1 MIRAIRVYLWFV
13 AAIAFTSVNAK
24 DLNDLGKIKLKA
36 LSGDPSSQLRLGFH
50 YSTANDNLAEAFFW
64 YEKAAKAG
72 EPSACH
78 YVAKA
83 YATGR
88 GTPLNLEL
96 AESLVRKSSL
106 KRECHCHGKTGRFD
120 LQWTMGNNTDD
131 ALAHAWYALAV
142 EHGETAWTER
152 RDRLAKGMSE
162 ESLKLARERVEEIKG
177 KTLLPTERPPAPP
190 SSVKKRGEYH
200 FQSGQKYFGDL
211 KDGLPHGY
219 GRIKSPDGERFFGEF
234 KKGKP
239 YGYGTHF
246 SAQGFIIFSGLWEGD
261 KAIAGNSPQAR
272 LRAMLKSP

>member
-1 MIRAIRVYLWFV
+1 VTTTIRLYVFV
-13 AAIAFTSVNAK
+13 CSVVSLTTLDAK
-24 DLNDLGKIKLKA
+24 VTIDNSETKIKA
-36 LSGDPSSQLRLGFH
+36 LDGDVGSQLRLGFH
-50 YSTANDNLAEAFFW
+50 YSTRNENLAAAFFW
-64 YEKAAKAG
+64 YMKAAKLE
-72 EPSACH
+72 EPSAYH
-78 YVAKA
+78 YVANA

-88 GTPLNLEL
+88 GTPKNLKSAKVWYEKAALNGNGTAMAKL
-96 AESLVRKSSL
+96 
-106 KRECHCHGKTGRFD
+106 GD
-120 LQWTMGNNTDD
+120 LISVDEGNNTDD

-162 ESLKLARERVEEIKG
+162 ETLEFAWERVEEIKG
-177 KTLLPTERPPAPP
+177 KILPPKERRPTPP
-190 SSVKKRGEYH
+190 SPTNKRGEYH

-219 GRIKSPDGERFFGEF
+219 GRIQSPDGERFFGEF
-234 KKGKP
+234 EKGKP

-261 KAIAGNSPQAR
+261 KAIAGDSPQAR

>member
-1 MIRAIRVYLWFV
+1 MTRITRVNLLFV

-24 DLNDLGKIKLKA
+24 DINDLGKIKLKA

-50 YSTANDNLAEAFFW
+50 YSTLNDNHAEAFFW

-96 AESLVRKSSL
+96 AKVWYEKAALRGSATAMAKL
-106 KRECHCHGKTGRFD
+106 GD
-120 LQWTMGNNTDD
+120 LISVDEENNTDD

-142 EHGETAWTER
+142 EHGEPLWTER

-162 ESLKLARERVEEIKG
+162 ETLELALEKVEEIKG
-177 KTLLPTERPPAPP
+177 KTWAPKERRPTPP
-190 SSVKKRGEYH
+190 SPAKKRGEYH
-200 FQSGQKYFGDL
+200 FQNGQKYFGDL

-219 GRIKSPDGERFFGEF
+219 GRIQSPGGERFFGEF
-234 KKGKP
+234 EKGKP

-246 SAQGFIIFSGLWEGD
+246 SSQGFIIFSGLWEGD
-261 KAIAGNSPQAR
+261 KAIAGDSPQAR

>member
-1 MIRAIRVYLWFV
+1 MTRAIRVYLWFV
-13 AAIAFTSVNAK
+13 AAIAVTAVNAN

-36 LSGDPSSQLRLGFH
+36 LSGDQISQLRLGFH
-50 YSTANDNLAEAFFW
+50 YSTANENLAEAFFW

-88 GTPLNLEL
+88 GTPLNREL
-96 AESLVRKSSL
+96 AKVWYEKAALRGSATAMAKL
-106 KRECHCHGKTGRFD
+106 GD
-120 LQWTMGNNTDD
+120 LISVDDANETDD

-162 ESLKLARERVEEIKG
+162 ETLELARERVEEIKG
-177 KTLLPTERPPAPP
+177 KILPPKERRPTPP
-190 SSVKKRGEYH
+190 SPTKKRGEYH
-200 FQSGQKYFGDL
+200 FRNGQKYFGDL

-219 GRIKSPDGERFFGEF
+219 GRIQSADGERFFGEF
-234 KKGKP
+234 ENGKP

-261 KAIAGNSPQAR
+261 KAIAGDSPQAR

>member
-1 MIRAIRVYLWFV
+1 MAIRNFLFFF
-13 AAIAFTSVNAK
+13 AAIAVTSVNAK
-24 DLNDLGKIKLKA
+24 DLNDFGTIKLKA
-36 LSGDPSSQLRLGFH
+36 LSGDAPSQLRLGFH
-50 YSTANDNLAEAFFW
+50 YSTANENLAEAFFW
-64 YEKAAKAG
+64 YVKAAKAG

-96 AESLVRKSSL
+96 AKLWYEKAALRGSATAM
-106 KRECHCHGKTGRFD
+106 GKLGD
-120 LQWTMGNNTDD
+120 LISVDDGNNTDN
-131 ALAHAWYALAV
+131 ALAHAWYVLAV

-162 ESLKLARERVEEIKG
+162 ETLELAREKVEGIKG
-177 KTLLPTERPPAPP
+177 ETLAPKERRPTPP
-190 SSVKKRGEYH
+190 SPAKKRGEYH
-200 FQSGQKYFGDL
+200 FQNGQKYFGDL

-234 KKGKP
+234 QNGRP
-239 YGYGTHF
+239 FGYGTHF

-261 KAIAGNSPQAR
+261 KAIAGESPQAR

>member
-1 MIRAIRVYLWFV
+1 MTKSLLVYLWFV
-13 AAIAFTSVNAK
+13 LSIAVTAVNAN

-50 YSTANDNLAEAFFW
+50 YSTTNENLAEAFFW
-64 YEKAAKAG
+64 FEKAAKAG

-78 YVAKA
+78 YLAKA

-96 AESLVRKSSL
+96 AKLWYEKAALRGSATAMAKL
-106 KRECHCHGKTGRFD
+106 GD
-120 LQWTMGNNTDD
+120 LISVDEENNTDD
-131 ALAHAWYALAV
+131 ILAHALYALAA
-142 EHGETAWTER
+142 ENGETAWTRR

-162 ESLKLARERVEEIKG
+162 ETLALAHERLKEIKW
-177 KTLLPTERPPAPP
+177 KILPPKERSPTPP
-190 SSVKKRGEYH
+190 SPTKTRGEYH
-200 FQSGQKYFGDL
+200 FQNEQKYFGDL

-219 GRIKSPDGERFFGEF
+219 GRIQSPDGERFFGEF
-234 KKGKP
+234 KQGKP

>member
-1 MIRAIRVYLWFV
+1 VTRATLVYLWFV

-50 YSTANDNLAEAFFW
+50 YYTANDNLAEAFFW
-64 YEKAAKAG
+64 YEKAAKSG

-96 AESLVRKSSL
+96 AKVWYEKAALRGSATAMGTL
-106 KRECHCHGKTGRFD
+106 GD
-120 LQWTMGNNTDD
+120 LISVDDGNNTDD

-142 EHGETAWTER
+142 KHGEPAWTER

-162 ESLKLARERVEEIKG
+162 ETLEFAREKVEEIKG
-177 KTLLPTERPPAPP
+177 KTLAPKERRPTP
-190 SSVKKRGEYH
+190 SSPAKKRGEYH
-200 FQSGQKYFGDL
+200 FQNGQKYFGDL
-211 KDGLPHGY
+211 KDGIPHGY
-219 GRIKSPDGERFFGEF
+219 GRIQSPDGDRFFGEF
-234 KKGKP
+234 EKGKP

-261 KAIAGNSPQAR
+261 KAIAGESPQAR

>member
-1 MIRAIRVYLWFV
+1 VTKAILVYLWFV
-13 AAIAFTSVNAK
+13 GAIAVTSVNAN

-36 LSGDPSSQLRLGFH
+36 LSGDPISQLRLGFH
-50 YSTANDNLAEAFFW
+50 YSTVNENLAEAFFW

-88 GTPLNLEL
+88 GTPQNLEL
-96 AESLVRKSSL
+96 AKVWYEKAALNGNGTAMAKL
-106 KRECHCHGKTGRFD
+106 GD
-120 LQWTMGNNTDD
+120 LISVDEGNNTDD

-142 EHGETAWTER
+142 EHGEPAWTEQ

-162 ESLKLARERVEEIKG
+162 ETLELARERVEEIKG
-177 KTLLPTERPPAPP
+177 KILPPKDRRPTPP
-190 SSVKKRGEYH
+190 SPAKKRGEYH

-219 GRIKSPDGERFFGEF
+219 GRIQSPDGERFFGEF
-234 KKGKP
+234 QNGKP
-239 YGYGTHF
+239 FGYGTHF
-246 SAQGFIIFSGLWEGD
+246 SSQGFIIFSGLWEGD
-261 KAIAGNSPQAR
+261 KAIAGDSPQAR
-272 LRAMLKSP
+272 LRAMLKSH

>member
-1 MIRAIRVYLWFV
+1 MTRAIRVYLWFV
-13 AAIAFTSVNAK
+13 AAIAVTSVNAK

-50 YSTANDNLAEAFFW
+50 YSTANENLAEAFFW
-64 YEKAAKAG
+64 HEKAAKAG

-88 GTPLNLEL
+88 GTPQNLGLAKVWYEKAALNGNATAMAKLGDL
-96 AESLVRKSSL
+96 TLVD
-106 KRECHCHGKTGRFD
+106 E
-120 LQWTMGNNTDD
+120 GNNTDD

-142 EHGETAWTER
+142 ENGEPAWTER

-162 ESLKLARERVEEIKG
+162 ETLDLARERVEEIKG
-177 KTLLPTERPPAPP
+177 KILPPKERRPTPP
-190 SSVKKRGEYH
+190 SPTKKRGEYH

-211 KDGLPHGY
+211 KEGLPHGY
-219 GRIKSPDGERFFGEF
+219 GRIQSPDGERFFGEF
-234 KKGKP
+234 QNGKP

-246 SAQGFIIFSGLWEGD
+246 SSQGFIIFSGLWEGD
-261 KAIAGNSPQAR
+261 KAIAGDSPQAR

>member
-96 AESLVRKSSL
+96 AEVWYEKAAL
-106 KRECHCHGKTGRFD
+106 KGSATAMAKLGD
-120 LQWTMGNNTDD
+120 LISMDDGNNTYD

>member
-1 MIRAIRVYLWFV
+1 MTRAIRVYLWFV
-13 AAIAFTSVNAK
+13 ATIAFTSVNAK

-50 YSTANDNLAEAFFW
+50 YSTANENLVEAFFW

-72 EPSACH
+72 EPSAYH

-88 GTPLNLEL
+88 GTPQNLEL
-96 AESLVRKSSL
+96 AKVWYEKAAL
-106 KRECHCHGKTGRFD
+106 KGSATAMAKLGDLISVEHGI
-120 LQWTMGNNTDD
+120 NTDD

-162 ESLKLARERVEEIKG
+162 ETLELALERVEEIKG
-177 KTLLPTERPPAPP
+177 EILPPKERRPTLPSPT
-190 SSVKKRGEYH
+190 KKRGEYH
-200 FQSGQKYFGDL
+200 FQTGKKYFGDL

-219 GRIKSPDGERFFGEF
+219 GSIQSPDGERFFGEF
-234 KKGKP
+234 EKGIP

-246 SAQGFIIFSGLWEGD
+246 SSRGFIIFSGLWEGD
-261 KAIAGNSPQAR
+261 KAIAGDSPQAR
-272 LRAMLKSP
+272 LRATLKSP

>member
-1 MIRAIRVYLWFV
+1 MSLIWVSLPLFV
-13 AAIAFTSVNAK
+13 SLSIPLSARDF
-24 DLNDLGKIKLKA
+24 DLGSLKLRA
-36 LSGDPSSQLRLGFH
+36 LDGVVSDQLRLGFH
-50 YSTANDNLAEAFFW
+50 FASGNRNLAEAFFW

-72 EPSACH
+72 EPSAYH

-88 GTPLNLEL
+88 GTPLNLRL
-96 AESLVRKSSL
+96 AKVWYEKAALNGNGTAMAKL
-106 KRECHCHGKTGRFD
+106 GD
-120 LQWTMGNNTDD
+120 LISVDEGNNSD
-131 ALAHAWYALAV
+131 APLAHAWYALAV

-162 ESLKLARERVEEIKG
+162 ETLDLARERVEEIKG
-177 KTLLPTERPPAPP
+177 KILPPKDRPPTLP
-190 SSVKKRGEYH
+190 SSSRGRGEYL

-219 GRIKSPDGERFFGEF
+219 GRIQSPNGERFFGEF
-234 KKGKP
+234 ENGKP

-246 SAQGFIIFSGLWEGD
+246 SSQGFIIFSGLWEGD
-261 KAIAGNSPQAR
+261 KAIAGDSPQAL

>member
-1 MIRAIRVYLWFV
+1 VTRTLRVHLLLF
-13 AAIAFTSVNAK
+13 AAIAVTTVNAK

-50 YSTANDNLAEAFFW
+50 YSTANENLAEAFFW
-64 YEKAAKAG
+64 HEKAAKAG

-88 GTPLNLEL
+88 GTPQNLGL
-96 AESLVRKSSL
+96 AKVWYEKAALRGSATAM
-106 KRECHCHGKTGRFD
+106 GKLGD
-120 LQWTMGNNTDD
+120 LISVDDGNNTDD

-152 RDRLAKGMSE
+152 RDRLAEGMLE
-162 ESLKLARERVEEIKG
+162 ETLDLARERVEEIKG
-177 KTLLPTERPPAPP
+177 KILPPKERRPTPP
-190 SSVKKRGEYH
+190 SSAKTRGEYL

-211 KDGLPHGY
+211 KDELPHGY
-219 GRIKSPDGERFFGEF
+219 GRIQSPDGERFFGEF
-234 KKGKP
+234 QNGKP
-239 YGYGTHF
+239 FGYGTHF
-246 SAQGFIIFSGLWEGD
+246 SAQGFIVFSGLWEGD
-261 KAIAGNSPQAR
+261 KAIAGDSPQAR

>member
-1 MIRAIRVYLWFV
+1 MSLIRFALPIFV
-13 AAIAFTSVNAK
+13 ALSIPLSARDF
-24 DLNDLGKIKLKA
+24 DLGSLKLRA
-36 LSGDPSSQLRLGFH
+36 LDGVVSDQLRLGFH
-50 YSTANDNLAEAFFW
+50 FASGNKNLAESFFW

-96 AESLVRKSSL
+96 AKVWYEKAALRGSATAMAKL
-106 KRECHCHGKTGRFD
+106 GD
-120 LQWTMGNNTDD
+120 LISVDEGNNTDD

-152 RDRLAKGMSE
+152 RDRLAKGMLE
-162 ESLKLARERVEEIKG
+162 ETLELARERVEEIKG
-177 KTLLPTERPPAPP
+177 KILPPKERRPTPP
-190 SSVKKRGEYH
+190 SPTKKRGEYH
-200 FQSGQKYFGDL
+200 FRNGQKYFGDL

-219 GRIKSPDGERFFGEF
+219 GRIQSPDGERFFGEF

-246 SAQGFIIFSGLWEGD
+246 STQGFIIFSGLWEGD
-261 KAIAGNSPQAR
+261 KAIAGDSPQAR

>member
-1 MIRAIRVYLWFV
+1 MIRAIQVYLWFV
-13 AAIAFTSVNAK
+13 AAIAVTSVNAK

-50 YSTANDNLAEAFFW
+50 YSTAKENLEEAFFW
-64 YEKAAKAG
+64 YKKAAKAG
-72 EPSACH
+72 EPSAYH

-96 AESLVRKSSL
+96 AKVWYEKAALRGSATAMAKL
-106 KRECHCHGKTGRFD
+106 GD
-120 LQWTMGNNTDD
+120 LISVDDANNTVN

-142 EHGETAWTER
+142 GNGESAWTER
-152 RDRLAKGMSE
+152 RDRLAEGMSE
-162 ESLKLARERVEEIKG
+162 ETLELARKRMEEIKG
-177 KTLLPTERPPAPP
+177 KILPPKERRPTPP
-190 SSVKKRGEYH
+190 SPTKKRGEYH

-211 KDGLPHGY
+211 KEGLPHGY
-219 GRIKSPDGERFFGEF
+219 GRIQSPDGERFFGEF
-234 KKGKP
+234 QNGKP

-246 SAQGFIIFSGLWEGD
+246 SSQGFIIFSGLWEGD
-261 KAIAGNSPQAR
+261 KAIAGDSPQAR

>member
-1 MIRAIRVYLWFV
+1 MSLIWLALPLFV
-13 AAIAFTSVNAK
+13 ALTIPLSARDF
-24 DLNDLGKIKLKA
+24 DLGSLKPRA
-36 LSGDPSSQLRLGFH
+36 LDGVVSDQLRLGLH
-50 YSTANDNLAEAFFW
+50 YALGKKNLAEAFFW

-72 EPSACH
+72 APSACH
-78 YVAKA
+78 YLAKA

-96 AESLVRKSSL
+96 AKFWYEKAALRGSATAMAKL
-106 KRECHCHGKTGRFD
+106 GD
-120 LQWTMGNNTDD
+120 LISVDEENNTDD
-131 ALAHAWYALAV
+131 VLAHAWYALAV
-142 EHGETAWTER
+142 ENGENAWTER

-162 ESLKLARERVEEIKG
+162 ETLALAHEGLKEIKG
-177 KTLLPTERPPAPP
+177 KILPPKERSPTPLSPT
-190 SSVKKRGEYH
+190 KKRGEYH
-200 FQSGQKYFGDL
+200 FQNEQKYFGDL

-219 GRIKSPDGERFFGEF
+219 GRIQSPDGERFFGEF
-234 KKGKP
+234 KQGKP

>member
-1 MIRAIRVYLWFV
+1 MSLIRFGLPLLV
-13 AAIAFTSVNAK
+13 ALSIPLSGQDF
-24 DLNDLGKIKLKA
+24 DLGLLKLRA
-36 LSGDPSSQLRLGFH
+36 LDGVVSDQLRLGFH
-50 YSTANDNLAEAFFW
+50 FASVNRNLAEAFFW

-96 AESLVRKSSL
+96 AKAWYEKAALRGSPTAMAKL
-106 KRECHCHGKTGRFD
+106 GD
-120 LQWTMGNNTDD
+120 LISVGEGNNTDD

-177 KTLLPTERPPAPP
+177 KTLLPTERSPAPP

-211 KDGLPHGY
+211 KDGFPHGY

-261 KAIAGNSPQAR
+261 KAIAGDSPQAR

>member
-1 MIRAIRVYLWFV
+1 MT
-13 AAIAFTSVNAK
+13 IAVRIFLLVCALIAVTSVNAN

-50 YSTANDNLAEAFFW
+50 YSTAKENLAEAFFW

-88 GTPLNLEL
+88 GTPQNLEL
-96 AESLVRKSSL
+96 AKVWYEKAALNGNATAM
-106 KRECHCHGKTGRFD
+106 GKLGD
-120 LQWTMGNNTDD
+120 LISVDDANNTVN
-131 ALAHAWYALAV
+131 ALSHAWYSLAV

-152 RDRLAKGMSE
+152 RDLLAKGMSE
-162 ESLKLARERVEEIKG
+162 ETLKLARERVEEIKG
-177 KTLLPTERPPAPP
+177 KILPPKERRPNPP
-190 SSVKKRGEYH
+190 SPTKKRGEYH

-211 KDGLPHGY
+211 EDGIPHGY
-219 GRIKSPDGERFFGEF
+219 GRIQSPNGERFFGEF
-234 KKGKP
+234 QNGKP
-239 YGYGTHF
+239 FGYGTHF

-261 KAIAGNSPQAR
+261 KAIAGDSPQAR

>member
-1 MIRAIRVYLWFV
+1 VTRAIRVNLWFV
-13 AAIAFTSVNAK
+13 AAIAVTGVNAN

-36 LSGDPSSQLRLGFH
+36 LRGDPSSQFRLGFH
-50 YSTANDNLAEAFFW
+50 YSTTNENRAEAFFW
-64 YEKAAKAG
+64 FEKAAKAG

-96 AESLVRKSSL
+96 AKVWYEKAALRGSATAMAKL
-106 KRECHCHGKTGRFD
+106 GD
-120 LQWTMGNNTDD
+120 LTSVDDANNTIN

-142 EHGETAWTER
+142 ENGETAWTQR

-162 ESLKLARERVEEIKG
+162 ETLALAHERVEEIKG
-177 KTLLPTERPPAPP
+177 KILPPKERSPTPP
-190 SSVKKRGEYH
+190 SPTKKRGEYH
-200 FQSGQKYFGDL
+200 FQNEQKYFGDL

-219 GRIKSPDGERFFGEF
+219 GRIQSPDGERFFGEF
-234 KKGKP
+234 KQGKP

-246 SAQGFIIFSGLWEGD
+246 SAQGFIIFSGLWDGD

-272 LRAMLKSP
+272 LRAMLKTP

>member
-1 MIRAIRVYLWFV
+1 MTRAIRVYLWFV
-13 AAIAFTSVNAK
+13 AAIAVTSVNAK

-50 YSTANDNLAEAFFW
+50 YSTGNENLAEAFFW

-96 AESLVRKSSL
+96 AKLWYEKAALRGSATAMAKL
-106 KRECHCHGKTGRFD
+106 GD
-120 LQWTMGNNTDD
+120 LISVDEGNNTDD

-162 ESLKLARERVEEIKG
+162 ETLELARERVEEIKG
-177 KTLLPTERPPAPP
+177 KILPPKERRPTPP
-190 SSVKKRGEYH
+190 SPTKKRGEYH
-200 FQSGQKYFGDL
+200 FRNGQKYFGDL

-219 GRIKSPDGERFFGEF
+219 GRIQSPDGERFFGEF
-234 KKGKP
+234 ENGKP

-261 KAIAGNSPQAR
+261 KAIAGDSPQAR

>member
-1 MIRAIRVYLWFV
+1 MTRATLVYLWFV

-50 YSTANDNLAEAFFW
+50 YYTANDNLAEAFFW
-64 YEKAAKAG
+64 YDKAAKAG

-96 AESLVRKSSL
+96 AKAWYEKAALRGSPTAMAKLGDLISV
-106 KRECHCHGKTGRFD
+106 EDGDDTG
-120 LQWTMGNNTDD
+120 D

-162 ESLKLARERVEEIKG
+162 ETLELARERVEEIKG
-177 KTLLPTERPPAPP
+177 KILPPKERRPTPP
-190 SSVKKRGEYH
+190 SPTKKRGEYH
-200 FQSGQKYFGDL
+200 FRNGQKYFGDL

-261 KAIAGNSPQAR
+261 KAIAGDSPQAR

>member
-1 MIRAIRVYLWFV
+1 MT
-13 AAIAFTSVNAK
+13 IAVRIFLLVCAPIAVTSVNAN

-50 YSTANDNLAEAFFW
+50 YSTAKENLAEAFFW

-72 EPSACH
+72 EASACH

-88 GTPLNLEL
+88 GTPQNLEL
-96 AESLVRKSSL
+96 AKVWYEKAALNGNATAMAKL
-106 KRECHCHGKTGRFD
+106 GD
-120 LQWTMGNNTDD
+120 LISVDEENNTDD

-152 RDRLAKGMSE
+152 RDLLAKGMSE
-162 ESLKLARERVEEIKG
+162 ETLELARERVEEIKG
-177 KTLLPTERPPAPP
+177 KILPPKERRPNPP
-190 SSVKKRGEYH
+190 SPTKKRGEYH

-219 GRIKSPDGERFFGEF
+219 GRIQSPDGGRFFGEF
-234 KKGKP
+234 QNGKP

-246 SAQGFIIFSGLWEGD
+246 SSQGFIIFSGLWEGD
-261 KAIAGNSPQAR
+261 KAIAGDSPQAR

>member
-1 MIRAIRVYLWFV
+1 MMRLIRFALPIFV
-13 AAIAFTSVNAK
+13 ALSIPLSGRDV
-24 DLNDLGKIKLKA
+24 DLGSLKRRA
-36 LSGDPSSQLRLGFH
+36 LDGVVSDQLRLGFH
-50 YSTANDNLAEAFFW
+50 FASVNRNLAEAFFW

-96 AESLVRKSSL
+96 AKLWYEKAALRGSATAMAKL
-106 KRECHCHGKTGRFD
+106 GD
-120 LQWTMGNNTDD
+120 LISVDEGNNTDD

-152 RDRLAKGMSE
+152 RDRLAKGMLE
-162 ESLKLARERVEEIKG
+162 ETLELARERVEEIKG
-177 KTLLPTERPPAPP
+177 KILPPKERRPTPP
-190 SSVKKRGEYH
+190 SPTKKRGEYH

-219 GRIKSPDGERFFGEF
+219 GRIQSPDGERFFGEF
-234 KKGKP
+234 EKGKP

-261 KAIAGNSPQAR
+261 KAIAGDSPQAR

>member
-1 MIRAIRVYLWFV
+1 MSLIRFSLPLFV
-13 AAIAFTSVNAK
+13 ALSIPLSGRDF
-24 DLNDLGKIKLKA
+24 DLGSLKLRA
-36 LSGDPSSQLRLGFH
+36 LDGVVSDQLRLGFH
-50 YSTANDNLAEAFFW
+50 FASGNRNLAEAFFW
-64 YEKAAKAG
+64 FEKAAKAG

-96 AESLVRKSSL
+96 AKVWYEKAALRGSATAMAKL
-106 KRECHCHGKTGRFD
+106 GD
-120 LQWTMGNNTDD
+120 LISVDEENNTDD

-162 ESLKLARERVEEIKG
+162 ETLEFARERVEEIKG
-177 KTLLPTERPPAPP
+177 KILPPKERRPTPP
-190 SSVKKRGEYH
+190 SPTKKRGEYH
-200 FQSGQKYFGDL
+200 FRNGQKYFGDL

-219 GRIKSPDGERFFGEF
+219 GRIQSADGERFFGEF
-234 KKGKP
+234 ENGKP

-261 KAIAGNSPQAR
+261 KAIAGDSPQAR

>member
-1 MIRAIRVYLWFV
+1 MSLIRFALPIFV
-13 AAIAFTSVNAK
+13 ALSIPLSARDF
-24 DLNDLGKIKLKA
+24 DLGSLKLRA
-36 LSGDPSSQLRLGFH
+36 LDGVVSDQLRLGFH
-50 YSTANDNLAEAFFW
+50 FSSGNRNLAEAFFW

-88 GTPLNLEL
+88 GTPQNLEL
-96 AESLVRKSSL
+96 AKVWYEKAALNGNGTAM
-106 KRECHCHGKTGRFD
+106 GKLGD
-120 LQWTMGNNTDD
+120 LISVDDGNNTDD

-142 EHGETAWTER
+142 KHGEPAWTER
-152 RDRLAKGMSE
+152 RDRLAERMSE
-162 ESLKLARERVEEIKG
+162 ETLDLARETVKEIKG
-177 KTLLPTERPPAPP
+177 KILPPKERRPTPP
-190 SSVKKRGEYH
+190 SPTKKRGEYH

-219 GRIKSPDGERFFGEF
+219 GRIQSPNGERFFGEF
-234 KKGKP
+234 ENGKP

-246 SAQGFIIFSGLWEGD
+246 SSQGFIIFSGLWAGD
-261 KAIAGNSPQAR
+261 KAIAGDSPQAR

>member
-1 MIRAIRVYLWFV
+1 MSLIRFALPLFFALSIPSSGRHF
-13 AAIAFTSVNAK
+13 
-24 DLNDLGKIKLKA
+24 DLGSLKLRA
-36 LSGDPSSQLRLGFH
+36 LDGVVSDQLRLGF
-50 YSTANDNLAEAFFW
+50 YFALGNRNLAEAFFW

-88 GTPLNLEL
+88 GTALNLEL
-96 AESLVRKSSL
+96 AKVWYEKAALRGSATAMGKLGDLISVDEES
-106 KRECHCHGKTGRFD
+106 
-120 LQWTMGNNTDD
+120 NTDD

-142 EHGETAWTER
+142 EHGEPLWTER

-162 ESLKLARERVEEIKG
+162 ETLELALEKVEAIKE
-177 KTLLPTERPPAPP
+177 KTLAPKERRPTPP
-190 SSVKKRGEYH
+190 SPTKKRGEYH
-200 FQSGQKYFGDL
+200 FRNGQKYFGDL

-219 GRIKSPDGERFFGEF
+219 GRIQSADGERFFGEF
-234 KKGKP
+234 ENGKP

-261 KAIAGNSPQAR
+261 KASAGDSPQAR

>member
-1 MIRAIRVYLWFV
+1 MAIRNLLFFCV
-13 AAIAFTSVNAK
+13 AIAVTATNAK
-24 DLNDLGKIKLKA
+24 VLNDLGKIKLKA
-36 LSGDPSSQLRLGFH
+36 LGGDPSSQLRLGFH
-50 YSTANDNLAEAFFW
+50 YYTANQNLAEAFFW

-72 EPSACH
+72 EPSASH
-78 YVAKA
+78 YLAKA

-96 AESLVRKSSL
+96 AKVWYEKAALNGNGTAMAKL
-106 KRECHCHGKTGRFD
+106 GD
-120 LQWTMGNNTDD
+120 LISVNEGNNTD
-131 ALAHAWYALAV
+131 APLAHAWYALAV
-142 EHGETAWTER
+142 ENGETAWTER

-162 ESLKLARERVEEIKG
+162 ETLELAREKVEEIKG
-177 KTLLPTERPPAPP
+177 KILPPKERRPTPP
-190 SSVKKRGEYH
+190 SPTKKRGEYH

-219 GRIKSPDGERFFGEF
+219 GRIQSHDGERFFGEF
-234 KKGKP
+234 EKGKP

-261 KAIAGNSPQAR
+261 KAIAGDSPQAR